1 MLNTFSIKA
10 AAATV
15 IEHLHDAPIAY
26 DYGLPGLTNALTTG
40 PGHMV
45 TICAK
50 TGTGKTALALQIAQS
65 MAKSGLHVAF
75 LSLEMDAASLAERLL
90 ARAGTMAAIRHRDA
104 TPAQKAAMRAASR
117 ELQKIPLDLV
127 EAYGCTVDDVAK
139 FLVDHPTV
147 DVLIIDYLQLLGGRE
162 ANAYERAVNASKALA
177 TLARETGKAMI
188 CLAQQNLKGEG
199 ADGAPRLGTIQGST
213 QYEQDSNAVLGLSR
227 EIESDPDSRRVIQ
240 INKNRNGPAGKR
252 IFLDFDGNMMT
263 FTESADQ
270 TPRKKPSFNFNP
282 AQQSRSM

>member
-1 MLNTFSIKA
+1 MLTTYSIKNA
-10 AAATV
+10 ASAV
-15 IEHLHDAPIAY
+15 IDHLHDAPIAY
-26 DYGLPGLTNALTTG
+26 DYGVDALTDALTTG

-65 MAKSGLHVAF
+65 MAKSGLNVAF
-75 LSLEMDAASLAERLL
+75 LSLEMDANALAERLL

-104 TPAQKAAMRAASR
+104 TPAQEAAMRAASR

-127 EAYGCTVDDVAK
+127 EANGCTVDEVASYINN
-139 FLVDHPTV
+139 HPYV

-240 INKNRNGPAGKR
+240 INKNRNGPAGKK
-252 IFLDFDGNMMT
+252 IFLDFDGNRMV
-263 FTESADQ
+263 FSESADQ
-270 TPRKKPSFNFNP
+270 NPRKKPSFNFNP
-282 AQQSRSM
+282 AQPSRSM

>member
-1 MLNTFSIKA
+1 MLNTYSIKN

-15 IEHLHDAPIAY
+15 IDHLHDAPVAY
-26 DYGLPGLTNALTTG
+26 DYGLPDLTNALTTG

-65 MAKSGLHVAF
+65 MAKSGLNVAF
-75 LSLEMDAASLAERLL
+75 LSLEMDANALAERLL

-104 TPAQKAAMRAASR
+104 TPAQEAAMRSAMR
-117 ELQKIPLDLV
+117 ELQSLPLSLV
-127 EAYGCTVDDVAK
+127 EAYGCTVDDIAR
-139 FLVDHPTV
+139 FIDGNPTV
-147 DVLIIDYLQLLGGRE
+147 DVLVIDYLQLLGGRE

-240 INKNRNGPAGKR
+240 INKNRNGPTGRKVY
-252 IFLDFDGNMMT
+252 LDFDGNRMA

-270 TPRKKPSFNFNP
+270 NPRKKPSFNFNP
-282 AQQSRSM
+282 AQPSRSM